1 MTQLDSVMQ
10 LIKTLSDEF
19 KLSPCV
25 VGALCYRVLDTIG
38 DDSPCDSPWAGVMEK
53 AAKLS
58 CIGPHE
64 EWF

>member
-1 MTQLDSVMQ
+1 MTTQLDSVMQ

-25 VGALCYRVLDTIG
+25 VGALCYQALDTLSADLCAG
-38 DDSPCDSPWAGVMEK
+38 PWVGVMEE

-58 CIGPHE
+58 CIGPHD